1 MKKAFHICL
10 KDVHENSGSYLL
22 VAGILLGML
31 TILPFFQARDLVPSI
46 QLEFVLNLN
55 FVALIAFGNW
65 LVAREK
71 ERKTIII
78 LRTLPLT
85 TRQLVAGKFLAAFAM
100 SEGLYIASLVSS
112 FAMLKYGLRTG
123 MIAAPQSIVLVNLL
137 LLGVLAILLAT
148 FTIFPPRIAVVLPF
162 GVIFLLL
169 LAWLS
174 LEKLLIRRG
183 VSVGPLSKRLTDSHL
198 LPVIVALLVTL
209 VVITAFRASER
220 HIENR
225 DASDLVR

>member
-1 MKKAFHICL
+1 MKKAFRVFL
-10 KDVHENSGSYLL
+10 KDVHENSGSYIL
-22 VAGILLGML
+22 VTGILLGML
-31 TILPFFQARDLVPSI
+31 TILPIFQSRDLLPSI
-46 QLEFVLNLN
+46 QLEFVFNLNL
-55 FVALIAFGNW
+55 VALVAFGNW
-65 LVAREK
+65 LVARER

-112 FAMLKYGLRTG
+112 FAMLKYGLHTG
-123 MIAAPQSIVLVNLL
+123 MIATPQSIVLGNLL
-137 LLGVLAILLAT
+137 LLGLLAILLAT
-148 FTIFPPRIAVVLPF
+148 YTIFPSRTAVMFPL

-183 VSVGPLSKRLTDSHL
+183 ISMEPLWKRLTDSHL
-198 LPVIVALLVTL
+198 FPIIVALIVTL
-209 VVITAFRASER
+209 IVIAAFRASER
-220 HIENR
+220 YIESR